1 MNSIR
6 IPLQFISLL
15 FLLTV
20 VSEISL
26 GQDELS
32 ELKCLECHSD
42 ISQLGEL
49 AMAPERLFINPDFTN
64 ASVHGELNCT
74 GCHADPGGY
83 PHPEVVGIIECGQCH
98 ATETNEYLSGPHG
111 NPLSTS
117 LNMTP
122 KCWECHQ
129 LHLIRSSE
137 DELSSTHLTN
147 EWKTCA
153 RCHTER
159 IISRKDTM
167 FKSSGETGSDN
178 MSFALG
184 IHNSVIRDA
193 LDPEMLTC
201 SVCHGAHNTAREIGN
216 DWALEFSDQI
226 GFCGSCHNIQSI
238 QFAESVHSK
247 SKISTI
253 AGEVPFTCTDC
264 HTEHRDFTPELSRRK
279 ELSSTLITDKCLE
292 CHLPVKLST
301 RYSINRRADTPAV
314 ESFHGI
320 KSLHGNLTLQNC
332 SSCHGIH
339 YLNNLRET
347 DAENSKLTLSI
358 NCGGC
363 HPNAATD
370 FAGFPVHL
378 TVNDD
383 STDIVKI
390 ARYIVTI
397 LVGSILFSIVVS
409 IMGDFYRYFRRKLS

>member
-1 MNSIR
+1 MKSIK
-6 IPLQFISLL
+6 ISLQFSSIL

-20 VSEISL
+20 VGEISH
-26 GQDELS
+26 GQDELD

-42 ISQLGEL
+42 ISQLGKL
-49 AMAPERLFINPDFTN
+49 AIAPEWLFINPDFTSS
-64 ASVHGELNCT
+64 SVHGELNCT

-98 ATETNEYLSGPHG
+98 VSETNEHLTGPHG

-147 EWKTCA
+147 EWRTCA
-153 RCHTER
+153 RCHTESTV
-159 IISRKDTM
+159 SRKDYM
-167 FKSSGETGSDN
+167 IGSDSKTGSDY

-193 LDPEMLTC
+193 LDAKMLTC
-201 SVCHGAHNTAREIGN
+201 TVCHGAHNTVAEIGN
-216 DWALEFSDQI
+216 DWTLEFADQL
-226 GFCGSCHNIQSI
+226 GFCGSCHNIQSV

-247 SKISTI
+247 SKISTVL
-253 AGEVPFTCTDC
+253 GEVPFICTDC
-264 HTEHRDFTPELSRRK
+264 HTEHRDFTPKLSVGK

-301 RYSINRRADTPAV
+301 RYSMNRRADTRAV

-320 KSLHGNLTLQNC
+320 KSLHGNLTFQNC

-339 YLNNLRET
+339 DLNSLKET
-347 DAENSKLTLSI
+347 DAENSRLSLTV

-363 HPNAATD
+363 HPNAAAD

-378 TVNDD
+378 TLNDD
-383 STDIVKI
+383 STDSVKI

-409 IMGDFYRYFRRKLS
+409 ILADFYRYFRRKLS

>member
-1 MNSIR
+1 MKPIR
-6 IPLQFISLL
+6 IQLQIGSLL

-20 VSEISL
+20 VCEISH
-26 GQDELS
+26 GQDRLS

-42 ISQLGEL
+42 IRQLGEL
-49 AMAPERLFINPDFTN
+49 AMAPERLFINPDFTT

-98 ATETNEYLSGPHG
+98 AIETSEYLAGPHG
-111 NPLSTS
+111 DPLSAS

-129 LHLIRSSE
+129 LHSIRSSE
-137 DELSSTHLTN
+137 DELSSTHLIN

-153 RCHTER
+153 RCHTESITSTEDNIFR
-159 IISRKDTM
+159 
-167 FKSSGETGSDN
+167 SGADNTG
-178 MSFALG
+178 FALG
-184 IHNSVIRDA
+184 IHNSVIKDGLDA
-193 LDPEMLTC
+193 KMLTC
-201 SVCHGAHNTAREIGN
+201 TVCHGAHNSAAEVGN
-216 DWALEFSDQI
+216 DWTLEYSNQLR
-226 GFCGSCHNIQSI
+226 FCGSCHNLESM
-238 QFAESVHSK
+238 QFEESVHSR
-247 SKISTI
+247 SAISTA
-253 AGEVPFTCTDC
+253 AGEVQFICTDC
-264 HTEHRDFTPELSRRK
+264 HTEHRDFTPKLSVGR

-292 CHLPVKLST
+292 CHLPVKLTT

-320 KSLHGNLTLQNC
+320 KNLHGDLTFQNC

-339 YLNNLRET
+339 DLISLKET
-347 DAENSKLTLSI
+347 DSENSKLVLSV

-363 HPNAATD
+363 HPNAAID

-378 TVNDD
+378 TLNDD
-383 STDIVKI
+383 SADWVKI

-409 IMGDFYRYFRRKLS
+409 ILADFYRYFRRKLS